1 MKIPNKIIL
10 EALLLIALLYVSY
23 YLYRLGINMRAD
35 MPIIKG
41 EVVDTDNN
49 ASASSTL
56 DILATS
62 TLNNATNSNVL
73 DATLASNTIMSASN
87 TPIR

>member
-41 EVVDTDNN
+41 EVVDTYNN
-49 ASASSTL
+49 AFASSTL

>member
-41 EVVDTDNN
+41 EVVDTDN
-49 ASASSTL
+49 TL
-56 DILATS
+56 RLVVHLIYWLLAH
-62 TLNNATNSNVL
+62 
-73 DATLASNTIMSASN
+73 
-87 TPIR
+87 